1 MTPGKE
7 FVFASSGIV
16 QLDLSLF
23 EVAFEFKNK
32 SEGGIQMWLDQG
44 FGYIVNWNYW

>member
-16 QLDLSLF
+16 QLDQSLF
-23 EVAFEFKNK
+23 EVAFKFKNK
-32 SEGGIQMWLDQG
+32 SEGGIQM
-44 FGYIVNWNYW
+44 